1 VKRAALAGAALIIG
15 AGAAGTGLAQQRAPG
30 LVPEPTSVEAGLWSM
45 LDRAERDA
53 RHSAELNAD
62 PALNAYVRSVAC
74 NVAEEYCD
82 ELRVYVMDRPALQA
96 SAGANGYLEVWSG
109 LLLRA
114 DSEAAL
120 AFVLGHEVGHYI
132 ENHSVERWNS
142 RKGWATAAMV
152 VTAGAGIAGAY
163 YQVNLSGLGDLAYLT
178 AASAYFSYSRGHEIQ
193 SDSIGLQRMAD
204 AGYDPRAAAE
214 IWRDVQAETR
224 ASSFPSV
231 RRSEASNSVFR
242 SHPLTEERVFA
253 LEQAAASRPEGG
265 RLERA
270 RHRAAI
276 RPFLNQWLDEELKRR
291 DFDGLLTVIDR
302 LAKDGD
308 DLGVLNFY
316 RGEIYRQ
323 RRAAGDLILARDAY
337 RTAALHSDAPI
348 AVWRELGDASIRLE
362 DQETAATAW
371 TTYLDNAPA
380 ADDRWIVEDSLKTL
394 EKSS

>member
-1 VKRAALAGAALIIG
+1 MIVGAGLAGA
-15 AGAAGTGLAQQRAPG
+15 TLAQGRAPG
-30 LVPEPTSVEAGLWSM
+30 LVPSPSSAEAGLWST

-74 NVAEEYCD
+74 GVAEDYCD
-82 ELRVYVMDRPALQA
+82 ELRVYVMDRPAFQA

-120 AFVLGHEVGHYI
+120 AFVLGHEVGHYA
-132 ENHSVERWNS
+132 ENHGIERWNT
-142 RKGWATAAMV
+142 RKAWATAAMV

-163 YQVNLSGLGDLAYLT
+163 YQVNLSGLGDLAYLS
-178 AASAYFSYSRGHEIQ
+178 AVSAYFSYSRGQEIQ
-193 SDSIGLQRMAD
+193 SDAIGLQRMAD
-204 AGYDPRAAAE
+204 AGYDPRASAQM
-214 IWRDVQAETR
+214 WRDVQAETR
-224 ASSFPSV
+224 ASSFSSV
-231 RRSEASNSVFR
+231 RRAEASNSVFR
-242 SHPLTEERVFA
+242 SHPLSEDRVAA
-253 LEQAAASRPEGG
+253 LEQAAAARPASG

-291 DFDGLLTVIDR
+291 DFGGLLTVIDR
-302 LAKDGD
+302 LAKDD
-308 DLGVLNFY
+308 EDLGVLNFY

-323 RRAAGDLILARDAY
+323 RREAGDLVLARDAY
-337 RTAALHSDAPI
+337 RAAALHSDAPI

-362 DQETAATAW
+362 DEETAATAW

-394 EKSS
+394 EKTS

>member
-1 VKRAALAGAALIIG
+1 MIVGAGLAGA
-15 AGAAGTGLAQQRAPG
+15 TLAQERAPG
-30 LVPEPTSVEAGLWSM
+30 LVPSPSSAEAGLWST

-74 NVAEEYCD
+74 SVAEDYCD
-82 ELRVYVMDRPALQA
+82 ELRVYVMDRPAFQA

-120 AFVLGHEVGHYI
+120 AFVLGHEVGHYA
-132 ENHSVERWNS
+132 ENHGIERWNT
-142 RKGWATAAMV
+142 RKAWATAAMV

-163 YQVNLSGLGDLAYLT
+163 YQVNLSGLGDLAYLS
-178 AASAYFSYSRGHEIQ
+178 AVSAYFSYSRGQEVQ
-193 SDSIGLQRMAD
+193 SDAIGLQRMAD
-204 AGYDPRAAAE
+204 AGYDPRASAQM
-214 IWRDVQAETR
+214 WRDVQAETR
-224 ASSFPSV
+224 ASSFSSV
-231 RRSEASNSVFR
+231 RRAEASNSVFS
-242 SHPLTEERVFA
+242 SHPLTEDRVAA
-253 LEQAAASRPEGG
+253 LEQAAAARPPSG

-291 DFDGLLTVIDR
+291 DFGGLLTVIDR
-302 LAKDGD
+302 LAKDD
-308 DLGVLNFY
+308 EDLGVLNFY

-323 RRAAGDLILARDAY
+323 RREAGDLALARDAY
-337 RTAALHSDAPI
+337 RAAALHSDAPI

-362 DQETAATAW
+362 DEETAATAW

-394 EKSS
+394 EKTS